1 MVKVTWSAN
10 STEFRVRP
18 DLGKKTRIDD
28 FVPSSL
34 GPTAERTGS
43 KFLLLTECA
52 PENISWGNF
61 GISSRPQLVS
71 LMYLY
76 YFSIS

>member
-1 MVKVTWSAN
+1 MVKATWSAN

-34 GPTAERTGS
+34 SPTAELTGS
-43 KFLLLTECA
+43 KFLSLTECA
-52 PENISWGNF
+52 PVNIN
-61 GISSRPQLVS
+61 
-71 LMYLY
+71 
-76 YFSIS
+76 